1 MLLCIDIGNSNIK
14 LGLFDKNDM
23 VMHWRI
29 ATNRSSL
36 PDEYAVLLLNL
47 FEIDRIKKD
56 EIKGCAISSVAPP
69 LTEVFVELSRQYLK
83 LEPIMFETSM
93 DIGMKINT
101 DYPNEVGSDLIMNAL
116 AAREMYNSA
125 VIVVGFGTATTFTAV
140 SAAGNVEGVAI
151 APGILTSTQTLFQ
164 TASTLPLVALK
175 NPESAIGKNTIE
187 SIRAGIVYGFVG
199 LTEKLIEKMKNELG
213 GDPHVV
219 ATGGLA
225 SLIATET
232 DVFDVV
238 EPNLALIGLRIL
250 VDLTDVSKSPE

>member
-14 LGLFDKNDM
+14 LGLFDQNGMIK
-23 VMHWRI
+23 HWRI
-29 ATNRSSL
+29 STNRSNL

-47 FEIDRIKKD
+47 FEINEIKKD
-56 EIKGCAISSVAPP
+56 DINICAISSVAPP
-69 LTEVFVELSRQYLK
+69 LTEVFVELSKQYLN
-83 LEPIMFETSM
+83 LDPIMFDTSM

-101 DYPNEVGSDLIMNAL
+101 DYPSEVGSDLIMNAL
-116 AAREMYNSA
+116 AAWDMYHSE

-140 SAAGNVEGVAI
+140 SAEGNIEGVAI

-175 NPESAIGKNTIE
+175 NPKNVIGKNTIE
-187 SIRAGIVYGFVG
+187 SIRSGIVYGFVG
-199 LTEKLIEKMKNELG
+199 LTEKLIEKMKHELG
-213 GDPHVV
+213 GNPHVV

-225 SLIATET
+225 SLIASET
-232 DVFDVV
+232 DIFDAV

-250 VDLTDVSKSPE
+250 VDLTDVSMEPD

>member
-14 LGLFDKNDM
+14 LGLFDQNGMLK
-23 VMHWRI
+23 HWRI
-29 ATNRSSL
+29 STNRSNL

-47 FEIDRIKKD
+47 FEIDDIKKD
-56 EIKGCAISSVAPP
+56 DIKACAISSVAPP
-69 LTEVFVELSRQYLK
+69 LTEVFVDLSQHYLN
-83 LEPIMFETSM
+83 LTPVMFDTSM
-93 DIGMKINT
+93 NIGMKINT

-116 AAREMYNSA
+116 AAREMYNTA

-140 SAAGNVEGVAI
+140 SSAGNLEGVAI

-175 NPESAIGKNTIE
+175 NPEAAIGKNTIE

-199 LTEKLIEKMKNELG
+199 LTEKLIDKMKNELG
-213 GDPHVV
+213 GNPHVI

-225 SLIATET
+225 SLIASET
-232 DVFDVV
+232 DIFDAV
-238 EPNLALIGLRIL
+238 EPNLPLIGLKLL
-250 VDLTDVSKSPE
+250 VDLIDKSQKPK